1 MKTKKMISV
10 MENYCD
16 YLNENSKSD
25 EHEYEV
31 NVTNEEIIIT
41 DNNTFGFPRAYVS
54 ETEMDK
60 YEFTLTS
67 DVEYDDYHV
76 RKLIKAL
83 LKYSRTPLEQ
93 RKDEKRWYIHLVED
107 SEAYLNLDIKEDRY
121 FISNKEEYRSYQT
134 KFTRSE
140 IEDWA
145 GNDSDEVINL
155 IINKFG
161 EEVKE

>member
-1 MKTKKMISV
+1 MKTKQMLLA
-10 MENYCD
+10 MESYCD
-16 YLNENSKSD
+16 YLNENSKSN

-41 DNNTFGFPRAYVS
+41 VNNTFGFPRAYVS
-54 ETEMDK
+54 KTEMDK

-76 RKLIKAL
+76 RELIKAL
-83 LKYSRTPLEQ
+83 LKYSRTPLNE
-93 RKDEKRWYIHLVED
+93 RGEKRWRVQLGNGAGGNYLNYRRRERNYVISNGDD
-107 SEAYLNLDIKEDRY
+107 SEL
-121 FISNKEEYRSYQT
+121 YQT

-145 GNDSDEVINL
+145 GTDNDVIIDWL
-155 IINKFG
+155 IKKFG
-161 EEVKE
+161 EEVK